1 MSTCGKADSNKSWRE
16 LTRRDQRFKL
26 MPKQRGDRLLQSDCH
41 IGIVGGGIAGLACA
55 LAIIRAKNNVHV
67 DDDDCENNVNKLPS
81 SFFRGKITI
90 YERDSC
96 QNERKEG
103 YGMTLTYDPV
113 GPLAKLGILEE
124 VAKKDCPSRCHY
136 TFDELGCIRGYF
148 GNAFNGDGGW
158 GQRGNIRIPRSG
170 LRSIL
175 MDAIMVEADNLS
187 SAAMSKNSETEDLN
201 DGSNDPSL
209 SPPVVVLWNKRLSSY
224 VDGPM
229 MEKLNAIGSRKRDN
243 YVDDVE
249 DEKKEELVEESSPMD
264 RHRPVLLQFDDGTT
278 DRVDLLIGADGVHSS
293 VARQYLS
300 TVVPPTMK
308 ASDVSRSLAVG
319 EFTAVDI
326 SSPRD
331 LDVFIILG
339 ISDHFHPTVDERGYY
354 TLDGTHRL
362 FVMPF
367 EGSKLDDLEID
378 VDNRKP
384 KRRTM
389 WQLSFPITDRN
400 EALHLRQKSNTE
412 EMRQEVLRRCGHF
425 HEPFPDM
432 VRSTPISTVWGTSLL
447 DRDPD
452 DFLRHQASLEV
463 HGRLPSRVV
472 LVGDAVHPMTPFKG
486 QGCNQALADAVLLAK
501 WLCYARIE
509 SAIRSYMTEMARRSG
524 VKVRSSRDAAIAL
537 HSKNCWQWLIEQEQK
552 RDECLPFHGVQ
563 AQRVPLLLRTLKDRG
578 VGAHTVELDDVIRCI
593 IRELSIVELNS
604 SGDTNKLTSQKQ
616 QQQHQHALEYA
627 SSGNLSGLRQLSRK
641 CPTIIPTALESN
653 TQRRCLHLAAMKN
666 HVHVCRWL
674 LSEVHVDVDALDAGG
689 DKAVD
694 LAVDE
699 ETICL
704 LTRWRSRRN
713 S

>member
-1 MSTCGKADSNKSWRE
+1 
-16 LTRRDQRFKL
+16 
-26 MPKQRGDRLLQSDCH
+26 MPKQRGKRLLQSDCH
-41 IGIVGGGIAGLACA
+41 IGIVGGGIAGLASA
-55 LAIIRAKNNVHV
+55 LAILRSFPSSNSNNNNVDV
-67 DDDDCENNVNKLPS
+67 DEHNDDCENNVDRHPS
-81 SFFRGKITI
+81 SSFHGRITI

-96 QNERKEG
+96 QNERREG

-124 VAKKDCPSRCHY
+124 VAQKDCPSRCHY
-136 TFDELGCIRGYF
+136 TFDECGNVRGYF

-170 LRSIL
+170 LHSIL
-175 MDAIMVEADNLS
+175 MDALMVEADNHSS
-187 SAAMSKNSETEDLN
+187 SAALSKISETANLN
-201 DGSNDPSL
+201 YGSNEISVS
-209 SPPVVVLWNKRLSSY
+209 SPPIVQVLWSKRLTSY

-229 MEKLNAIGSRKRDN
+229 MEKLNAIGSRRRGN
-243 YVDDVE
+243 DVE
-249 DEKKEELVEESSPMD
+249 DEKKDELVEESSPMD
-264 RHRPVLLQFDDGTT
+264 RHRPVILKFDDGTT

-300 TVVPPTMK
+300 TVVPLTMK

-319 EFTAVDI
+319 ESTAIDI

-331 LDVFIILG
+331 LNVFIILG
-339 ISDHFHPTVDERGYY
+339 ISDHFHPAVDERGYY

-367 EGSKLDDLEID
+367 EGSKLDDLDFDDDNID
-378 VDNRKP
+378 GVEATNKP
-384 KRRTM
+384 RRRTM

-400 EALHLRQKSNTE
+400 KALHLRQKSNTL

-432 VRSTPISTVWGTSLL
+432 VRSTPISTIWGTSLL
-447 DRDPD
+447 DRDPE
-452 DFLRHQASLEV
+452 DFLCHQASLEV

-501 WLCYARIE
+501 WLCNSRIK
-509 SAIRSYMTEMARRSG
+509 SAIRSYMTEMTRRSG
-524 VKVRSSRDAAIAL
+524 VKVRASRDAANAL
-537 HSKNCWQWLIEQEQK
+537 HSENCWHWLIEQEQK

-563 AQRVPLLLRTLKDRG
+563 AQHVPLLLRTLKDRV
-578 VGAHTVELDDVIRCI
+578 VGAHMVELDDVIQCI
-593 IRELSIVELNS
+593 ICELDIVEINS
-604 SGDTNKLTSQKQ
+604 NRDTNNMTSQQQ
-616 QQQHQHALEYA
+616 QQQHQKALEYA
-627 SSGNLSGLRQLSRK
+627 SLGNMSGLRQLSRK

-653 TQRRCLHLAAMKN
+653 TQRRCLHLAAIN
-666 HVHVCRWL
+666 SHVHVCRWL
-674 LSEVHVDVDALDAGG
+674 LSEVNVDVDSLDAGFK
-689 DKAVD
+689 KAVN

-704 LTRWRSRRN
+704 LTKWRSRRKQ
-713 S
+713 

>member
-1 MSTCGKADSNKSWRE
+1 
-16 LTRRDQRFKL
+16 
-26 MPKQRGDRLLQSDCH
+26 MPKQRGDRLLQSDYH
-41 IGIVGGGIAGLACA
+41 IGIVGSGIAGLASA

-67 DDDDCENNVNKLPS
+67 GDDDCENNVNRHYPS
-81 SFFRGKITI
+81 SSFHGKITI

-113 GPLAKLGILEE
+113 GPLAKLGILED
-124 VAKKDCPSRCHY
+124 VAQKDCPSRCHY
-136 TFDELGCIRGYF
+136 TFDESGCIRGYF

-175 MDAIMVEADNLS
+175 MDALMVEADNLS

-209 SPPVVVLWNKRLSSY
+209 SPPVVVLWNKRLTSY

-229 MEKLNAIGSRKRDN
+229 MEKLNAIGSRKRGND
-243 YVDDVE
+243 VDDGE
-249 DEKKEELVEESSPMD
+249 DETKEELEDISSPVD
-264 RHRPVLLQFDDGTT
+264 RHRPVILQFDDGTS

-300 TVVPPTMK
+300 TAVPPTMK
-308 ASDVSRSLAVG
+308 ASDVARSLAVG
-319 EFTAVDI
+319 ESTAVDI

-339 ISDHFHPTVDERGYY
+339 ISDYFHPTVDERGYY

-367 EGSKLDDLEID
+367 EGSKLDDLDFDDDNID
-378 VDNRKP
+378 GVEATNKP
-384 KRRTM
+384 RRRTM
-389 WQLSFPITDRN
+389 WQLSFPVPDRN
-400 EALHLRQKSNTE
+400 EALHLRQKSNSE

-432 VRSTPISTVWGTSLL
+432 VRSTPISTIWGTSLL

-452 DFLRHQASLEV
+452 DLLRHQASLEV

-501 WLCYARIE
+501 WLSNARIE

-524 VKVRSSRDAAIAL
+524 VKVRASRDAANAL
-537 HSKNCWQWLIEQEQK
+537 HSENCWQWLIEQEQK

-563 AQRVPLLLRTLKDRG
+563 AQHVPLLLHTLKDRG
-578 VGAHTVELDDVIRCI
+578 VGAHTVELDNVIRCI

-604 SGDTNKLTSQKQ
+604 SGDPNKITSQQ
-616 QQQHQHALEYA
+616 QQQHQHTLEYA
-627 SSGNLSGLRQLSRK
+627 SSGNMSRLRQLSRK

-653 TQRRCLHLAAMKN
+653 TQRRCLHLAAMNN
-666 HVHVCRWL
+666 HVQVCRWL
-674 LSEVHVDVDALDAGG
+674 LSEVNVDVDALDAGG
-689 DKAVD
+689 NKAVD

-704 LTRWRSRRN
+704 LTRWRSRRKR
-713 S
+713 